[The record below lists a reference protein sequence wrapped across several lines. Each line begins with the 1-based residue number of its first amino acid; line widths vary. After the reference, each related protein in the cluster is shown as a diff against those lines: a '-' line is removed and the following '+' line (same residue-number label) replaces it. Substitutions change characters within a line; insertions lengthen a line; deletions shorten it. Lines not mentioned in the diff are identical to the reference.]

1 MAYCIKSHRNRL
13 QQGDKARKSN
23 GPLSPADRGL
33 SCERAR
39 GHYRLPIGGRAAKEQ
54 RAIIPFRHGVE
65 LRKSKEPLSPADR
78 GSSCERVRGHH
89 PLPTRGRAANE
100 QIAAIPFQLE
110 NELQK
115 RMSHDRLPTEG
126 QDAASKASS
135 SASQPAAVSNPNPT
149 KQNSATAPNGSRRM
163 FSPIRQCAY
172 WMMITNPGG
181 TNCA

>member
-1 MAYCIKSHRNRL
+1 MRTKYCEITWHGEVCSWRMAYCIKSHRNRL
-13 QQGDKARKSN
+13 QQGDKVRKSKE
-23 GPLSPADRGL
+23 PLSPSDTGT
-33 SCERAR
+33 SCERAKSPY
-39 GHYRLPIGGRAAKEQ
+39 HLPIGGRAAK
-54 RAIIPFRHGVE
+54 
-65 LRKSKEPLSPADR
+65 
-78 GSSCERVRGHH
+78 
-89 PLPTRGRAANE
+89 E

-115 RMSHDRLPTEG
+115 RMSHDRLPTGG

-172 WMMITNPGG
+172 WMMITNPG
-181 TNCA
+181 AEYSSIAS